1 MTAGFYHFGRW
12 PTFHDQAVCAIS
24 TDGAQSLRFLQEP
37 AVSFPNGRGAVLYAL
52 QSGDGIST
60 VCTVPQDCLICGSLA
75 MSEYGPII
83 SGGTV
88 ARNNSRFLS

>member
-12 PTFHDQAVCAIS
+12 PAFHDRLCAPS
-24 TDGAQSLRFLQEP
+24 PQTVPNPCVFLQEP
-37 AVSFPNGRGAVLYAL
+37 ALSFPNGRAAVLYAL

-83 SGGTV
+83 SGGAV
-88 ARNNSRFLS
+88 VRNNSRFLS